1 MSASQVENEASLYYG
16 LLVTCV
22 EGINSAPRRTLD
34 DVAAVHGGVQI
45 IANDPELTKTWVFP
59 NASAAIAAGIE
70 MRWAVAEDGVQVRL
84 RESVHLISPTT
95 LEPGKRLWSVDG
107 SDPAMPGSTCAPL
120 EKECADR
127 NRPVAAT
134 SFIGRQAELA
144 STIEALSGANVVT
157 LTGSGGIGKSRLA
170 LQIADQTARL
180 YDDGVCWVDLAPL
193 REPRSVLLAV
203 SRAVGFRLDAESD
216 VVGCLAEL
224 LQHRRTLIVLDNCEH
239 LVDACRAMLEQILT
253 TGGGVRVLATSRTP
267 IGLPGEVVRH
277 VPSLSVPESE
287 DALGVSESGRL
298 FIARARAVRPH
309 FAISNDNA
317 VDILSICRQLEGIPL
332 AIELAAARIRVL
344 SPQRIAAGL
353 TRNLG
358 LLDLSE
364 SSGASQRT
372 LQASVAWSHT
382 LCSETQQILF
392 RRLAVFVSGFT
403 LEAAE
408 AVCDGAPLNSFAILD
423 LLDQLIDQSIVAVD
437 DARPE
442 RRFNLLE
449 TIRASPWTASTN
461 QVRAIPC
468 GTVTL
473 CIFVSSRIPLMAE
486 SLARP
491 D

>member
-1 MSASQVENEASLYYG
+1 M
-16 LLVTCV
+16 
-22 EGINSAPRRTLD
+22 
-34 DVAAVHGGVQI
+34 
-45 IANDPELTKTWVFP
+45 
-59 NASAAIAAGIE
+59 
-70 MRWAVAEDGVQVRL
+70 
-84 RESVHLISPTT
+84 
-95 LEPGKRLWSVDG
+95 
-107 SDPAMPGSTCAPL
+107 
-120 EKECADR
+120 
-127 NRPVAAT
+127 
-134 SFIGRQAELA
+134 
-144 STIEALSGANVVT
+144 
-157 LTGSGGIGKSRLA
+157 
-170 LQIADQTARL
+170 
-180 YDDGVCWVDLAPL
+180 
-193 REPRSVLLAV
+193 
-203 SRAVGFRLDAESD
+203 
-216 VVGCLAEL
+216 
-224 LQHRRTLIVLDNCEH
+224 
-239 LVDACRAMLEQILT
+239 
-253 TGGGVRVLATSRTP
+253 
-267 IGLPGEVVRH
+267 RH

-309 FAISNDNA
+309 FAISKDNA